1 MIKGVRGIIS
11 PSHYI
16 MKKDK
21 ILLVRPDGNMACVN
35 EDLLEH
41 LLAKGFKKP
50 EKKKPKA
57 KAKAKK

>member
-1 MIKGVRGIIS
+1 
-11 PSHYI
+11 

-21 ILLVRPDGNMACVN
+21 ILLVRPDGNMAYVN
-35 EDLLEH
+35 EGLLED

-50 EKKKPKA
+50 VKKKPKA